1 MKGVQRFRLPT
12 GSAQHTGRALL
23 SGAAISLGACM
34 MLPTPVQA
42 QAAYGSYV
50 GIGPSFGLTQGS
62 GSDQGREISG
72 VIAGRYKFLELPL
85 SIRAQALIGSHTALV
100 PTVSYDFPINWQTD
114 VYIGAGAAFPIGG
127 NTPVGDQTSFAI
139 QPGID
144 YSVPNSKLV
153 IFGNAIIGIN
163 AFKGGGSAT
172 SLQGGVGVR
181 F

>member
-1 MKGVQRFRLPT
+1 MTGIHSSRWPVSLVLP
-12 GSAQHTGRALL
+12 
-23 SGAAISLGACM
+23 GAAALGGLLALSIGM
-34 MLPTPVQA
+34 TPAPAQA

-50 GIGPSFGLTQGS
+50 GIGPSFGVTAG
-62 GSDQGREISG
+62 GRSDQDREISG
-72 VIAGRYKFLELPL
+72 VIAGRYKFLEAPF

-100 PTVSYDFPINWQTD
+100 PIVSYDFPINWQTD

-144 YSVPNSKLV
+144 YAVPNSNLV
-153 IFGNAIIGIN
+153 IFGNAVIGIN
-163 AFKGGGSAT
+163 AFKGGGTAT

>member
-1 MKGVQRFRLPT
+1 MKGVQGYCRPIDLGRLV
-12 GSAQHTGRALL
+12 
-23 SGAAISLGACM
+23 GAAGLGGAVALGVLM
-34 MLPTPVQA
+34 TASTPVQA

-50 GIGPSFGLTQGS
+50 GIGPSFGLTKGGQA
-62 GSDQGREISG
+62 DQGREISG
-72 VIAGRYKFLELPL
+72 VIAGRYKFLELPF
-85 SIRAQALIGSHTALV
+85 SIRTQALIGSHTALV

-139 QPGID
+139 QPGVD
-144 YSVPNSKLV
+144 YAVPNSNLV
-153 IFGNAIIGIN
+153 IFGNAVIGIN
-163 AFKGGGSAT
+163 GYKGGGTAT

>member
-1 MKGVQRFRLPT
+1 MKGVQSSRLP
-12 GSAQHTGRALL
+12 GGLVQHIGVAGLGWVAIAL
-23 SGAAISLGACM
+23 SLEM
-34 MLPTPVQA
+34 TMPTPVQA

-50 GIGPSFGLTQGS
+50 GIGPSFGLTEG
-62 GSDQGREISG
+62 GRDQGREISG
-72 VIAGRYKFLELPL
+72 VIAGRYKLLELPL
-85 SIRAQALIGSHTALV
+85 SLRAQALIGAHTALV

-144 YSVPNSKLV
+144 YSVPNSNIV
-153 IFGNAIIGIN
+153 IFGNAVIGIN
-163 AFKGGGSAT
+163 AFKGGGTAT